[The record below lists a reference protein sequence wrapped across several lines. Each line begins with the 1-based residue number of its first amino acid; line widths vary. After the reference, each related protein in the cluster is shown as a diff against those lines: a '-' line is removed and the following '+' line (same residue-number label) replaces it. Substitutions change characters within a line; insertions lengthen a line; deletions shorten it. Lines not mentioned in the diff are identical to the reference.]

1 VKDTLFSLS
10 IRLLT
15 LGLGFG
21 LNPAFG
27 QAESKTWNFDKDKLQ
42 ALPSGWLS
50 EHTGQGPKGTWQIVA
65 DPSAP
70 SKPNVLAQT
79 SADTTGYRFPLAI
92 VDDSNFKDLDMSVR
106 FKTIS
111 GKEDQGAGLVWRYRD
126 ANNYYIAR
134 ANALENNVVLYKM
147 ENGKRISLAPKG
159 TPAKT
164 YGMKAKVPG
173 NTWNQLSVKASGNV
187 FTVSLNDHKLFEVE
201 DSSFPQAGKVGLW
214 TKADSVIHF
223 DDFTVSSK

>member
-1 VKDTLFSLS
+1 MKNTRFSS
-10 IRLLT
+10 TIRLLA
-15 LGLGFG
+15 LGLGFWLNTALG
-21 LNPAFG
+21 L
-27 QAESKTWNFDKDKLQ
+27 AESKMWNFDKDETQ
-42 ALPSGWLS
+42 ALPAGWLS
-50 EHTGQGPKGTWQIVA
+50 EHSGQGAKGNWQVAA
-65 DPSAP
+65 DPTAP

-79 SADTTGYRFPLAI
+79 LADPTGYRFPLAI
-92 VDDSNFKDLDMSVR
+92 VANTSYKDLEMSVR

-126 ANNYYIAR
+126 ANNYYIVR

-164 YGMKAKVPG
+164 YGVKAKVPG
-173 NTWNQLSVKASGNV
+173 NAWNQLSVKASGNL
-187 FTVSLNDHKLFEVE
+187 FTVSLNDQKLFEVE
-201 DSSFPQAGKVGLW
+201 DSTLPQAGKVGLW

-223 DDFTVSSK
+223 DDFTVAGK